1 MIETELAI
9 VGAGLAGM
17 TAARTAFDAGTR
29 PLILEAGHRIGGRIE
44 GLPDADGRVVG
55 DLGPSWVWPAFQPG
69 IQRWLDRLDLPVFDQ
84 YEHGDAVLDGFAPT
98 PMRHQL
104 PGQFGMARIV
114 GGPSRLVEA
123 MAAPLDAGCFHYG
136 SPVESIRQR
145 DDGRL
150 EVHRQSGPPVIAGQ
164 VLVAA
169 PPRRVAER
177 ITLPASIDPGLHRA
191 LAGQS
196 TWMAAQA
203 KAIIQYAHPFWRDAG
218 LSGRIASRV
227 GPLFEAHDHTS
238 AEGDAALF
246 GFISTPLSERRGR
259 SLEQPIIDQLTRCLG
274 PQAAQPEAVVI
285 RDWAMDDTVCSEADR
300 REPPAHP
307 SVGPATLRAP
317 HLGRRLWFC
326 AAETADQSTGLL
338 EGALLAGEAAA
349 RGALEQ
355 RPQVA

>member
-1 MIETELAI
+1 MIETDLAI

-17 TAARTAFDAGTR
+17 TAARTAFDAGTQ
-29 PLILEAGHRIGGRIE
+29 PLILEAGDRIGGRIE
-44 GLPDADGRVVG
+44 GLADADGRVVA

-69 IQRWLDRLDLPVFDQ
+69 IQRWLDRLNLAVFDQ
-84 YEHGDAVLDGFAPT
+84 YEQGDAVLDGFAPT

-114 GGPSRLVEA
+114 GGPSGLVDA
-123 MAAPLDAGCFHYG
+123 MAAPLDAHCIRRG
-136 SPVESIRQR
+136 SPVESISQR
-145 DDGRL
+145 HDGRL
-150 EVHRQSGPPVIAGQ
+150 EIERQSGPAVIADQ

-169 PPRRVAER
+169 PPRRIAER
-177 ITLPASIDPGLHRA
+177 IALPATIDPGLPGA

-203 KAIIQYAHPFWRDAG
+203 KAIIRYAHPFWRDAG
-218 LSGRIASRV
+218 LSGRIASRL

-238 AEGDAALF
+238 ADGDAALF
-246 GFISTPLSERRGR
+246 GFVATPLSERRAG
-259 SLEQPIIDQLTRCLG
+259 SLEQPIIDQLVRCLG
-274 PQAAQPEAVVI
+274 PQAAHPEAVVV
-285 RDWAMDDTVCSEADR
+285 RDWALDDTICSEADR

-317 HLGRRLWFC
+317 HLGGRLWFC
-326 AAETADQSTGLL
+326 GAETADQSTGLL

-349 RGALEQ
+349 RAAFEQ